1 MSKKAIQTLNAP
13 KAIGPYSQA
22 IRSGDLLFISGQ
34 LPIDPGTGGL
44 VPGGIEEQVIQVLK
58 NLNGIMKEAGF
69 SAGDVVKVTVFL
81 KDLKDFDAMNRLY
94 ADFFIAPFPA
104 RATFEVSGLPKGALV
119 EIEAI
124 ASK

>member
-1 MSKKAIQTLNAP
+1 MSKTAIHTLNAP

-34 LPIDPGTGGL
+34 LPIDPATGGL
-44 VPGGIEEQVIQVLK
+44 VPGGIEEHVSQVFK
-58 NLNGIMKEAGF
+58 NLQGSLAEAGF
-69 SAGDVVKVTVFL
+69 SVENVVKVTVFL

-94 ADFFIAPFPA
+94 ADFFVAPFPA
-104 RATFEVSGLPKGALV
+104 RASFEVAGLAKGALV